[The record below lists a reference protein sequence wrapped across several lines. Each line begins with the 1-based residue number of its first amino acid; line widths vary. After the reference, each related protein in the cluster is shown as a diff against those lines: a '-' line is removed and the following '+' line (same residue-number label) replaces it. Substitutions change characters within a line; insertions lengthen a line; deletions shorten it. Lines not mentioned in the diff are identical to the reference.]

1 MKLAKCGLFSF
12 VGLKL
17 HGHFANVVGEKKA
30 FVCSYIGYSSKGKCI
45 ETLFPRGLFRLTTT
59 VLIFMELMNVLVKN
73 VLQEQVAYKTKTR
86 KINSKVNPFGILESI
101 DIVFSV

>member
-30 FVCSYIGYSSKGKCI
+30 FVCSYIGYSSKGKGI
-45 ETLFPRGLFRLTTT
+45 ETLFP
-59 VLIFMELMNVLVKN
+59 
-73 VLQEQVAYKTKTR
+73 
-86 KINSKVNPFGILESI
+86 
-101 DIVFSV
+101 